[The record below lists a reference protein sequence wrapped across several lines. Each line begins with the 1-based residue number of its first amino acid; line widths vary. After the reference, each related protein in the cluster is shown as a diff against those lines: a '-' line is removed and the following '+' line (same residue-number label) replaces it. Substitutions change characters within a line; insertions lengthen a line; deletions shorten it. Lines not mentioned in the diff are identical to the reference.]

1 VSTPGGTQYGG
12 AQYTVRSFRAR
23 RVLAALLALPVIELA
38 IAIAV
43 AGWIGIWPT
52 VIALFLLS
60 ATGFLVLR
68 REGRQAWRAL
78 GGQPVTPGE
87 GLRRRD
93 PADAALV
100 ALAERR
106 ADFSSFEAFGF
117 AGHALTGAEMV
128 AAIEAATRSKFNVR
142 MMGWWFLK
150 TFGQF
155 LAMGREISE
164 LEYLWGVP
172 HRISGDKLGRAIGEF
187 PATPIPKAIAASL
200 RELGFRA

>member
-1 VSTPGGTQYGG
+1 MSTPGGTQYGG
-12 AQYTVRSFRAR
+12 TQYTARSFRVR

-78 GGQPVTPGE
+78 GGQPVTPGA

-100 ALAERR
+100 ALAGLLLLVPGFLTALGGLVLLVPPIRR
-106 ADFSSFEAFGF
+106 WVRRRIARSTDRWP
-117 AGHALTGAEMV
+117 AGPGQPVIRGEVVRVDTIDETEPPRT
-128 AAIEAATRSKFNVR
+128 IEPP
-142 MMGWWFLK
+142 
-150 TFGQF
+150 
-155 LAMGREISE
+155 ED
-164 LEYLWGVP
+164 P
-172 HRISGDKLGRAIGEF
+172 SGD
-187 PATPIPKAIAASL
+187 L
-200 RELGFRA
+200 RR